1 MINNKKV
8 MAFIPARGGSK
19 RLPHKNILPLAG
31 QPLISWSIEAAQNSQ
46 YIDDIFVSTDD
57 ADIAEVSTSY
67 GVKIPELRPSHL
79 ATDEAST
86 ESVITYTLDKFG
98 KDIDIIVLLQPTS
111 PLRNAQHID
120 TALEMYIEKNAFSI
134 VSVTPCEHSPLWANT
149 LPKNHSM
156 GNFIRPESLKRSQ
169 ELNTFY
175 RINGA
180 IYIFDAKKLME
191 YGEIR
196 YTPESY
202 AFIMDPIHSVDI
214 DQSID
219 FSFAELLIHQG
230 KNLAE

>member
-31 QPLISWSIEAAQNSQ
+31 QPLISWSIGAAQNSR

-57 ADIAEVSTSY
+57 TDIAEVSTNY
-67 GVKIPELRPSHL
+67 GVKVPELRPSHL

-86 ESVITYTLDKFG
+86 ESVLTYTLDKFG
-98 KDIDIIVLLQPTS
+98 KDVDIIVLLQPTS

-120 TALEMYIEKNAFSI
+120 NALEMYIEKNAFSI

-156 GNFIRPESLKRSQ
+156 GDFIRPDSLKRSQ
-169 ELNTFY
+169 DLSTFY

-202 AFIMDPIHSVDI
+202 AFIMDQIHSVDI

-219 FSFAELLIHQG
+219 FIFAELLIHQG
-230 KNLAE
+230 KNLTK